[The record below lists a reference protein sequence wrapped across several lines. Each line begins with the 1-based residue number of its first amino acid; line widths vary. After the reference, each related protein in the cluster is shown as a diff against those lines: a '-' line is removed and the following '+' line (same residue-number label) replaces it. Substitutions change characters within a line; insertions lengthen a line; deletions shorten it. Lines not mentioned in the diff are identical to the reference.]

1 MIRYTLTFML
11 LFACA
16 TFSLSAQDSLRLT
29 LKLEGFKEKD
39 QLIIMFSEGQFNLPT
54 EKEEIKITRR
64 LESPEPMAILYKS
77 KLQSFWVDNNDI
89 NVTFSKSGFKKGI
102 DVQGSP
108 SDELWEKIVNAPKI
122 ERAKL
127 LEENIETKVAQ
138 NYIANN
144 SDILLPDD
152 KDRLLALSSSKTND
166 LAKYDVSMAHN
177 ISNTLKEG
185 DQMMDFFAS
194 TIDGQETSTEDLRGK
209 YILLDFAGT
218 SCGWCWVEYPAMS
231 ESLVKYKN
239 LQTLTFNIDF
249 RHEDWQKTADR
260 REVDLPWPV
269 LWKAENKQEI
279 INRYG
284 IDVLPT
290 YYLISPDGIIL
301 ERWQAG
307 KVEKTIRKL
316 EKYGVE

>member
-1 MIRYTLTFML
+1 MIRYTLTLML

-39 QLIIMFSEGQFNLPT
+39 KLLIAFSEGTYNLPT
-54 EKEEIKITRR
+54 EKEELTVVRK
-64 LESPEPMAILYKS
+64 LEAPESMAIYYKS
-77 KLQSFWVDNNDI
+77 RYQLFWADNNDI
-89 NVTFSKSGFKKGI
+89 NVTISKSGFKKGL

-108 SDELWEKIVNAPKI
+108 SEDLWQKIVKAPKE

-127 LEENIETKVAQ
+127 LEENINTKMAQ
-138 NYIANN
+138 AYLASRSNK
-144 SDILLPDD
+144 LLPKD
-152 KDRLLALSSSKTND
+152 KERLLALSNAETND
-166 LAKYDVSMAHN
+166 LAKYDVSMARN

-231 ESLVKYKN
+231 QSLVKYQN

-260 REVDLPWPV
+260 REIDLPWPV

-316 EKYGVE
+316 KRYGVE